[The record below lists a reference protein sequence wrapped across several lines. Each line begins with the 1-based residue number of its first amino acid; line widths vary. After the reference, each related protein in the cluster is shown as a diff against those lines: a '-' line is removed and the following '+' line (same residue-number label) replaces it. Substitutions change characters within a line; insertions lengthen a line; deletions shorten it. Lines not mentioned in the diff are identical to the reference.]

1 MVNRTALGLALVAGI
16 ALGAIGSRSLHAQRP
31 PVGYFIGEIQ
41 DVTNPTDMSTYTAAA
56 PETVAKGGG
65 RYLVRGGKAEGLE
78 GEPPGRTIVLAFDS
92 VEAARKWYASSEY
105 SAIKPIRQRSSTGR
119 AFIVEGVP

>member
-1 MVNRTALGLALVAGI
+1 MDKRFIVLALLAGI
-16 ALGAIGSRSLHAQRP
+16 VLGAIGTRSLNAQRP
-31 PVGYFIGEIQ
+31 PAGYFIGEIL
-41 DVTNPTDMSTYTAAA
+41 DVTSPADLSTYSAAA

-78 GEPPGRTIVLAFDS
+78 GEPPRRIIVLAFDS
-92 VEAARKWYASSEY
+92 VEAAREWYTSAEY
-105 SAIKPIRQRSSTGR
+105 SAIKPIRQRSSSGR